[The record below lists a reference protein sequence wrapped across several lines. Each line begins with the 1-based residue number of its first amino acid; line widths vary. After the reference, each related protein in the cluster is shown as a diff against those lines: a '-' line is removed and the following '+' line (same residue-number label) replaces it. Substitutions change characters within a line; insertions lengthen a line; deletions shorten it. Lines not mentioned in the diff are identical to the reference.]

1 MNSSKPILLIDNNE
15 GNSKDI
21 KTILNEIHVTNALV
35 LKTNIDE
42 AYEYLRDEQQPKP
55 CVVLL
60 DMNLP
65 RMGAFEFIKTLK
77 ADQILKRIPIIVLTS
92 SETNGE
98 VAQSS
103 GLDIADHISKPF
115 DYKQFIEAMRG
126 LDIHWSLQD

>member
-15 GNSKDI
+15 EYSKDI

-35 LKTNIDE
+35 LKTNTDE
-42 AYEYLRDEQQPKP
+42 AYEYLRDKQKPKP
-55 CVVLL
+55 QVVLL

-65 RMGAFEFIKTLK
+65 RMVAFEFIKTLK

-98 VAQSS
+98 VARSS
-103 GLDIADHISKPF
+103 GLDIADHISKPL